1 MLSFTRSPILNVY
14 RSFTKYFATTHEWI
28 DVNGNT
34 GTVGV
39 SDFAQHQMGEITFA
53 DFQLNKEVKA
63 GEELGDVESIKATSP
78 IFAPMAGTITEVNPA
93 LADDPKIINKSPEK
107 DGWLCK
113 LKLSDPSNIGKLMD
127 EANYKK
133 YLASR

>member
-1 MLSFTRSPILNVY
+1 MLSYPRSAVFKAY
-14 RSFTKYFATTHEWI
+14 RSFAKYFATTHEWI
-28 DVNGNT
+28 DVNGST

-39 SDFAQHQMGEITFA
+39 SDFAQHQMGEVTFA

-78 IFAPMAGTITEVNPA
+78 IFAPMAGTIIEVNPA
-93 LADDPKIINKSPEK
+93 LADNPTIINKSAEK

-113 LKLSDPSNIGKLMD
+113 LRLSDPSNVGKLMD

-133 YLASR
+133 FLASR